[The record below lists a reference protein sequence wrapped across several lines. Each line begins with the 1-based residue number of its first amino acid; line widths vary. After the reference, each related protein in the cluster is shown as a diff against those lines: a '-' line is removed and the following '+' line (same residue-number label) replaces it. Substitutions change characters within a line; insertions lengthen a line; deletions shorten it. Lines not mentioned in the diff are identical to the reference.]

1 MRACPDNWALKG
13 PGQGKTCLGTTILR
27 AYACPFYSRGIVM
40 CALNGPYIHIEGE
53 GERREKKRGR
63 EAIRNPLVI
72 DMQGYRLRE
81 REIKD
86 ETP

>member
-1 MRACPDNWALKG
+1 
-13 PGQGKTCLGTTILR
+13 
-27 AYACPFYSRGIVM
+27 M